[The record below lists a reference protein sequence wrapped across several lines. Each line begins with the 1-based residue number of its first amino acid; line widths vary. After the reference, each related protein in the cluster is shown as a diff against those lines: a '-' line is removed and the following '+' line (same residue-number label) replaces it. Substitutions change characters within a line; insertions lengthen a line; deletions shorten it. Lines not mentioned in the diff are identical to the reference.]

1 MNEKW
6 DIRFLELAK
15 HVAQWSK
22 DISVKTG
29 AVIIDG
35 RNRIISIGYNGLP
48 QKVEDTED
56 RYKNREIKLSIIL
69 HCEENAILFSKQ
81 DLTGY
86 TLYTWPF
93 MSCSKCASLV
103 IQSGITRCVA
113 PKTPEDIDSRWH
125 DSLELSKQLF
135 KEAGI
140 KLDIYE

>member
-1 MNEKW
+1 MTEKW
-6 DIRFLELAK
+6 DRRFLELAK
-15 HVAQWSK
+15 HIAQWSK
-22 DISVKTG
+22 DPSTKTG
-29 AVIIDG
+29 AVIVNKD
-35 RNRIISIGYNGLP
+35 NRIISTGFNGFPQGILDSEERYN
-48 QKVEDTED
+48 D
-56 RYKNREIKLSIIL
+56 RELKYQMIIHGDL
-69 HCEENAILFSKQ
+69 NAILFARQ

-103 IQSGITRCVA
+103 IQSGIARCVA